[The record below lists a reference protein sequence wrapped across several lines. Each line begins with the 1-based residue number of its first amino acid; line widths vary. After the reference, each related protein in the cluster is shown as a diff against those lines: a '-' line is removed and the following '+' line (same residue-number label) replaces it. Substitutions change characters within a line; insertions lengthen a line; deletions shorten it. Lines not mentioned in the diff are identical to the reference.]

1 MMYGWNVSFMNSSIT
16 YIIITNVYPANGSTG
31 VQQQIMTSLNIT
43 HIKGWKMNI
52 TWYWDVLTPATIVY
66 NHSYIMGNSSTSAR
80 LWNATNSYTT
90 YYWHVDVNDGHGN
103 FLNTTYHFITAAN
116 ISGAGGVI
124 GVINDNKWWLL
135 GVGLM
140 LGLVLGMTIVIKKR
154 KKNDNFGEL

>member
-1 MMYGWNVSFMNSSIT
+1 MNSSIT
-16 YIIITNVYPANGSTG
+16 YIFITNVYPANGSTG
-31 VQQQIMTSLNIT
+31 VMQQIMTSLNIT

-103 FLNTTYHFITAAN
+103 YLNTTYHFITAAN
-116 ISGAGGVI
+116 LSGAGGVI
-124 GVINDNKWWLL
+124 GVIHDNKYWLL
-135 GVGLM
+135 AVGLM
-140 LGLVLGMTIVIKKR
+140 LGIVVGMVIVVKKK
-154 KKNDNFGEL
+154 KKNENQGDIGVF